1 MPEDLVVNELH
12 TQIQYKLIDQL
23 SESERR
29 YRELVDNLREI
40 IFTCDLLGNVTFL
53 NRALTATLGYNSEDV
68 KGKPLENII
77 DPSDR
82 FIWQEILKN
91 IVTAKVCN
99 VCQEIRFIH
108 QNNSIVW
115 LELSMQCSGKVDVS
129 GSLMNITDRKRAE
142 LVLMQAN
149 EDLESKIAQRTAEIA
164 KTNQDLTDTLIE
176 LQQAQVQMLQSEK
189 MSALGQMVAGVAHEI
204 NNPVNFIHGNITYIR
219 QHTQDLLRLLDIY
232 QDLYPHPH
240 ESLQKV
246 LEEIDLDFL
255 REDLIKI
262 LKSIKV
268 GSDRIREIVLSLR
281 NFSRLDES
289 EFKPVD
295 IHEGIDNTLMILQHR
310 LKVRTERPAIQV
322 LKQYGDLPLVE
333 CYAGQLNQVFMNILS
348 NAIDALEESNLGR
361 SFENIVALPN
371 KIWITTAKTEQNV
384 LQIRFADNGSGISED
399 AQLRLFDPFF
409 TTKSIGKGTG
419 LGLSISYQVVTEKH
433 GGKLWCDSTVGVG
446 STFIIEIP
454 MNRRAK
460 LDPTPLF
467 V

>member
-1 MPEDLVVNELH
+1 MFPDRSNELH

-40 IFTCDLLGNVTFL
+40 IFKCDLLGNVTFL
-53 NRALTATLGYNSEDV
+53 NRALTATLGYHSEDV

-82 FIWQEILKN
+82 SIWKDILAN
-91 IVTAKVCN
+91 IVTARVCN

-115 LELSMQCSGKVDVS
+115 LELSMQCSGQVDVS

-164 KTNQDLTDTLIE
+164 KTNQDLTDTLTK

-246 LEEIDLDFL
+246 LEETDLDFM

-281 NFSRLDES
+281 NFSRLDEA

-295 IHEGIDNTLMILQHR
+295 IHEGINNTLMILQHR
-310 LKVRTERPAIQV
+310 IKVRTERPAIQV

-361 SFENIVALPN
+361 SFEDIVALPN
-371 KIWITTAKTEQNV
+371 KIWITTTKTEQNV
-384 LQIRFADNGSGISED
+384 VQIRFADNGSGISQD

-433 GGKLWCDSTVGVG
+433 VGKLWCDSTVGVG

-454 MNRRAK
+454 INRREK
-460 LDPTPLF
+460 PDPTPLF

>member
-1 MPEDLVVNELH
+1 MFPDRSNELH

-40 IFTCDLLGNVTFL
+40 IFKCDLLGNVTFL
-53 NRALTATLGYNSEDV
+53 NRALTATLGYHSEDV

-82 FIWQEILKN
+82 SIWKDILAN
-91 IVTAKVCN
+91 IVTARVCN

-115 LELSMQCSGKVDVS
+115 LELSMQCSGQLDVS

-142 LVLMQAN
+142 LVLLQAN

-164 KTNQDLTDTLIE
+164 KTNQDLTDTLTK

-246 LEEIDLDFL
+246 LEETDLDFM

-281 NFSRLDES
+281 NFSRLDEA

-295 IHEGIDNTLMILQHR
+295 IHEGINNTLMILQHR
-310 LKVRTERPAIQV
+310 IKARTERPPIQV

-361 SFENIVALPN
+361 SFEDIVALPN
-371 KIWITTAKTEQNV
+371 KIWITTTKTEQNV
-384 LQIRFADNGSGISED
+384 VQIRFADNGSGISQD

-433 GGKLWCDSTVGVG
+433 GGKLWCESNVGVG

-454 MNRRAK
+454 INRRAK

>member
-1 MPEDLVVNELH
+1 MPEDPVVNELH

-40 IFTCDLLGNVTFL
+40 IFKCDLLGNVIFL
-53 NRALTATLGYNSEDV
+53 NRALTATLGYHSEDV
-68 KGKPLENII
+68 KGNPLENII

-82 FIWQEILKN
+82 SIWKDILAN
-91 IVTAKVCN
+91 IVTARVCN

-115 LELSMQCSGKVDVS
+115 LELSMQCSGQVDVS

-142 LVLMQAN
+142 LVLLQAN

-164 KTNQDLTDTLIE
+164 KTNQDLTDTLTK

-246 LEEIDLDFL
+246 LEETDLDFM

-281 NFSRLDES
+281 NFSRLDEA

-295 IHEGIDNTLMILQHR
+295 IHEGINNTLMILQHR
-310 LKVRTERPAIQV
+310 IKARTERPPIQV

-361 SFENIVALPN
+361 SFEDVVALPN

-384 LQIRFADNGSGISED
+384 LQIRFADNGSGISQD

-454 MNRRAK
+454 INRRAK